1 MKNEEKEFR
10 SQEIESS
17 RLRFDSEGGKGMSKG
32 GNTPVETS
40 IQNTSSKARI
50 SRRSFLKGTGACAA
64 GLAAVGFQLP
74 IAIAK
79 EQNVKEEIIMANK
92 ADLEKGLELRNKL
105 LGKRA
110 SAVTALGELA
120 PNLEEMINE
129 VLFGRVW
136 TRPGLEPKMRS
147 AITIASLMAMQRLP
161 QLKGHIANGLNMGLS
176 KQEIIEILIHIAFY
190 AGVPTAVNAFQL
202 AKEVFKEEGI

>member
-1 MKNEEKEFR
+1 
-10 SQEIESS
+10 
-17 RLRFDSEGGKGMSKG
+17 
-32 GNTPVETS
+32 
-40 IQNTSSKARI
+40 
-50 SRRSFLKGTGACAA
+50 
-64 GLAAVGFQLP
+64 
-74 IAIAK
+74 
-79 EQNVKEEIIMANK
+79 MANK
-92 ADLEKGLELRNKL
+92 ADLEKGLELRKKL

-120 PNLEEMINE
+120 PDLEEMINE

-161 QLKGHIANGLNMGLS
+161 QLKGHIANGLNIGLS
-176 KQEIIEILIHIAFY
+176 KEEIVEILIHIAFY

-202 AKEVFKEEGI
+202 AKEVFQESEK

>member
-1 MKNEEKEFR
+1 
-10 SQEIESS
+10 
-17 RLRFDSEGGKGMSKG
+17 
-32 GNTPVETS
+32 
-40 IQNTSSKARI
+40 
-50 SRRSFLKGTGACAA
+50 
-64 GLAAVGFQLP
+64 
-74 IAIAK
+74 
-79 EQNVKEEIIMANK
+79 MANT
-92 ADLEKGLELRNKL
+92 ADLEKGLELRKKL

-120 PNLEEMINE
+120 PDLEEIMNE

-176 KQEIIEILIHIAFY
+176 KEEIIEILIHIAFY

-202 AKEVFKEEGI
+202 AKEVFAEEKI

>member
-1 MKNEEKEFR
+1 MRK
-10 SQEIESS
+10 
-17 RLRFDSEGGKGMSKG
+17 
-32 GNTPVETS
+32 
-40 IQNTSSKARI
+40 
-50 SRRSFLKGTGACAA
+50 
-64 GLAAVGFQLP
+64 
-74 IAIAK
+74 
-79 EQNVKEEIIMANK
+79 
-92 ADLEKGLELRNKL
+92 KL

-110 SAVTALGELA
+110 RAVTALGELA
-120 PNLEEMINE
+120 PDLEEMINE
-129 VLFGRVW
+129 VVFGRVW

-202 AKEVFKEEGI
+202 AKEVFQENEK

>member
-1 MKNEEKEFR
+1 M
-10 SQEIESS
+10 
-17 RLRFDSEGGKGMSKG
+17 
-32 GNTPVETS
+32 
-40 IQNTSSKARI
+40 
-50 SRRSFLKGTGACAA
+50 
-64 GLAAVGFQLP
+64 
-74 IAIAK
+74 
-79 EQNVKEEIIMANK
+79 KEEIIMANK
-92 ADLEKGLELRNKL
+92 ADLEKGLELRKKL

-120 PNLEEMINE
+120 PDLEEMINE
-129 VLFGRVW
+129 VVFGRVW

-202 AKEVFKEEGI
+202 AKEVFQENEK

>member
-1 MKNEEKEFR
+1 
-10 SQEIESS
+10 
-17 RLRFDSEGGKGMSKG
+17 
-32 GNTPVETS
+32 
-40 IQNTSSKARI
+40 
-50 SRRSFLKGTGACAA
+50 
-64 GLAAVGFQLP
+64 
-74 IAIAK
+74 
-79 EQNVKEEIIMANK
+79 MANK
-92 ADLEKGLELRNKL
+92 ADLEKGLELRKKL

-110 SAVTALGELA
+110 SAVTALRELA
-120 PNLEEMINE
+120 PDLEEIMNE

-202 AKEVFKEEGI
+202 AKEVFQENEK

>member
-1 MKNEEKEFR
+1 
-10 SQEIESS
+10 
-17 RLRFDSEGGKGMSKG
+17 
-32 GNTPVETS
+32 
-40 IQNTSSKARI
+40 
-50 SRRSFLKGTGACAA
+50 
-64 GLAAVGFQLP
+64 
-74 IAIAK
+74 
-79 EQNVKEEIIMANK
+79 MANK
-92 ADLEKGLELRNKL
+92 ADLEKGLELRKKL

-110 SAVTALGELA
+110 SWRHATALGELA
-120 PNLEEMINE
+120 PDLEEIMTE

-202 AKEVFKEEGI
+202 AKEVFQENEK

>member
-1 MKNEEKEFR
+1 
-10 SQEIESS
+10 
-17 RLRFDSEGGKGMSKG
+17 
-32 GNTPVETS
+32 
-40 IQNTSSKARI
+40 
-50 SRRSFLKGTGACAA
+50 
-64 GLAAVGFQLP
+64 
-74 IAIAK
+74 
-79 EQNVKEEIIMANK
+79 MANK
-92 ADLEKGLELRNKL
+92 ADLDKGLELRNKL

-110 SAVTALGELA
+110 SARTAMGELA
-120 PNLEEMINE
+120 PDLEEMINE
-129 VLFGRVW
+129 VVFGRVW

-202 AKEVFKEEGI
+202 AKEVFQENEK